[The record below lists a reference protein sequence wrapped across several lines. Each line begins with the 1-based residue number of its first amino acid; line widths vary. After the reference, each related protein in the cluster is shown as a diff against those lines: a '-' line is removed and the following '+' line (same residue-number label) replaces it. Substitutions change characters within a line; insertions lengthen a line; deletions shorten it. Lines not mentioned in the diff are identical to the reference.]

1 MTLYACGFTGLQTF
15 SFAHLVHTYD
25 NQYDIYMYMMSF
37 IAASCNCFIC
47 HPHLSLS
54 VCFSRC
60 LSASV
65 CRRLSSVAILVA
77 RSWVSDANHFGW
89 ADKAPLV
96 VGESQVLGQMKSY
109 LTQKSPI
116 NVGHVPSSV
125 VVFGEELRMISFLSS
140 SSSAL
145 SLSLSGFLPSASA
158 VNAILFVESFSCS
171 CIRATYSPGD
181 TPERL

>member
-1 MTLYACGFTGLQTF
+1 MHVDLLACKRFHSRILCIHMTINM
-15 SFAHLVHTYD
+15 TYTCIWCPSLLRRVIVLFVIL
-25 NQYDIYMYMMSF
+25 IY
-37 IAASCNCFIC
+37 
-47 HPHLSLS
+47 LSLS
-54 VCFSRC
+54 ASLAVC

-89 ADKAPLV
+89 ADKAPLVV